1 MNKLKVV
8 ADDAI
13 PFLKGVLEPYAD
25 VTYLPGIAISAGDV
39 CDADALLVR
48 TRTRCDERL
57 LKGSRVQFVAT
68 ATIGKDHLDGDF
80 LSNAGIAFT
89 NAEACNADSVLQ
101 YITDV
106 LLEIAVATG
115 RSLRGMT
122 LGIVGVGNIGSRVK
136 KRAELLGM
144 RVLCSDPPKAGS
156 EDFEDVPLNEI
167 YRTAD
172 VVTFHTPLVKDGG
185 FATLHLCDAASLA
198 MMKPEAWVIN
208 ASRGEVVDN
217 EALIKALDAKR
228 IAGAVLDVWENEP
241 DISKELLDKVKFG
254 TPHIAGYSQDGK
266 ANATT
271 SVVRSLARHFKAGYP
286 QLAELESFVAEPPA
300 VETEFDVDLSRVSSS
315 LENQLLAVFR
325 KTYDIREDDCALRAN
340 LSDFEGLRKHYQIRR
355 EPKAH
360 KGTVI
365 GASEEALALL
375 RALELTIF

>member
-13 PFLKGVLEPYAD
+13 PFLKGVLEPYAE

-217 EALIKALDAKR
+217 EALLKALDAKR

-325 KTYDIREDDCALRAN
+325 KTYDICEDDCALRAN